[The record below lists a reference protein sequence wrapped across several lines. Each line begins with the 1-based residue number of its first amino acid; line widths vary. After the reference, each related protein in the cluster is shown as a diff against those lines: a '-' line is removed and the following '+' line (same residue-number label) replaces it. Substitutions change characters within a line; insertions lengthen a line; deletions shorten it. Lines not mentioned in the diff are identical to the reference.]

1 MQEPLLLTSRVATKY
16 HTCLRR
22 LLTELELHHPGP
34 SSKTDKFNFA
44 AIVPEISKAQNY
56 LEELEMFL
64 PNQIPGS
71 ASSENVIVTPS
82 VTINT
87 SNTMEKH

>member
-1 MQEPLLLTSRVATKY
+1 
-16 HTCLRR
+16 
-22 LLTELELHHPGP
+22 
-34 SSKTDKFNFA
+34 
-44 AIVPEISKAQNY
+44 VPEISKAQNY